1 MELFKDISGLGLY
14 EEVERPREYLDLVQ
28 KVHKEDTE
36 EGNEYEPIGHMVG
49 TDLARVQVV

>member
-28 KVHKEDTE
+28 KVHMEDTE
-36 EGNEYEPIGHMVG
+36 EGNEYEPIAHMVG
-49 TDLARVQVV
+49 TGLGREQVV